1 MSNKIIFL
9 GILSVFAIMLIP
21 ASDAVLWDLIIQ
33 TNVEYSTSLPGTPII
48 SGIVI
53 DHASK
58 PVKDVTVSIR
68 TGDGT
73 TITSTNEEGK
83 FTMELSNIKRIT
95 GNYIVNII
103 ATTAD
108 GKTGITST
116 EFQIIGE
123 FTKSSVIEEK
133 LSTPEAL
140 KYLSANPNQFD
151 KDPIGLILFNHYQKL
166 LKEYFDIENQKIPE
180 YQRYLEAQQQM
191 MNSYEEQASAINRFS
206 GTYEEYLD
214 GLETSIRNIVENQAN
229 LTIKIFDE
237 AKQIK
242 NNILEKGGTE
252 EDANLA
258 YLEYISISK
267 ESLENFG
274 VNSGESQSEIT
285 SNGEDI
291 TIQSVVSG
299 VKTTVSG
306 NSIMISITVDGV
318 IAEYW
323 IDENNNL
330 QTYNLE
336 N

>member
-33 TNVEYSTSLPGTPII
+33 TSVEYSSLSGTPII
-48 SGIVI
+48 SGIVT

-58 PVKDVTVSIR
+58 PIKDVTVSIR

-73 TITSTNEEGK
+73 TITSTDEEGK
-83 FTMELSNIKRIT
+83 FTIELTNIKRIT

-123 FTKSSVIEEK
+123 FTKSSIIEEK

-140 KYLSANPNQFD
+140 KYLSAAPNQFD
-151 KDPIGLILFNHYQKL
+151 KDPIGFILFNHYQKL

-180 YQRYLEAQQQM
+180 YQRYLEEQQQM
-191 MNSYEEQASAINRFS
+191 MNSYEEQASTINRFS

-214 GLETSIRNIVENQAN
+214 VMEASIRNIVENQVN

-242 NNILEKGGTE
+242 NNILEKGGSE

-258 YLEYISISK
+258 YLEYIVISK

-274 VNSGESQSEIT
+274 VNNEESQNEIT

-291 TIQSVVSG
+291 TIQSKISG
-299 VKTTVSG
+299 VKTIVSG
-306 NSIMISITVDGV
+306 NATMISITVDGI

-330 QTYNLE
+330 QTNNLE

>member
-33 TNVEYSTSLPGTPII
+33 TNVEYSISLPGTPII
-48 SGIVI
+48 SGVVI

-58 PVKDVTVSIR
+58 PVKDATVSIR

-191 MNSYEEQASAINRFS
+191 MNSYEEQASTINRFS

-214 GLETSIRNIVENQAN
+214 SLEISIRNIVENQAN

-274 VNSGESQSEIT
+274 VNSGESQSKIT

-306 NSIMISITVDGV
+306 NSIMISITVDRV
-318 IAEYW
+318 IAEYE
-323 IDENNNL
+323 IDKNNNL